1 MRSQLSYRSKKELLL
16 QIAPRYTEASPAL
29 KTVILD
35 EFVAATGYAR
45 KYAIRLLGHPV
56 APQLSIERPR
66 SPHYGLEVQQALHLA
81 WTAANHICAKR
92 LIPFLPTLV
101 ESLERHEH
109 LHVSEDCRNQLL
121 MMSPATA
128 DRILQPYR
136 KREGHGL
143 STTRSGTLLKKQIPV
158 RTFND
163 WNETTPGFMEADLV
177 AHCSTS
183 AEGSFLYTL
192 TLTDIATG
200 WTECLPLLSR
210 GQETVVAALKRA
222 QQLLPFPLL
231 GIDTDNGA
239 EFINMELLTFCE
251 QEHIT
256 FTRGRPRRSNDQCY
270 VEQKNGQ
277 IVRQVVGYDRFV
289 GEQAYRQLT
298 ELYRALRVY
307 VNCFQPSMKLATKER
322 DGSKVRRTYDQ
333 AQTPMQRLLASGTL
347 SAHKQQELLR
357 ITEALDPLRLLT
369 QLEHLQKALWRHAIT
384 SSSEQTEA
392 GTPLQFSVQQCTQD
406 TVPVDGLPHTPPSLL
421 KKERKKK
428 YQKTERPH
436 DWRTRKDPFEGEW
449 EQVTSWLLAH
459 PELTGIE
466 IFHRLEQVSPGRYQP
481 SQVRT
486 LQRGLSKLRG
496 RLLVTFEE
504 QWGEEAVNGQV
515 PASELRAI
523 VVADV

>member
-1 MRSQLSYRSKKELLL
+1 MRSHLSYRSKKELLL

-45 KYAIRLLGHPV
+45 KYAIRLLCHPV

-66 SPHYGLEVQQALHLA
+66 LPHYGPEVQQALHLA

-121 MMSPATA
+121 TMSPATA

-163 WNETTPGFMEADLV
+163 WNETAPGFMEADLV
-177 AHCSTS
+177 AHCATS

-210 GQETVVAALKRA
+210 GQEAVVAALKRA

-239 EFINMELLTFCE
+239 EFINVELLAFCE

-277 IVRQVVGYDRFV
+277 IVRQVVGYDRFT

-307 VNCFQPSMKLATKER
+307 VNCCAT
-322 DGSKVRRTYDQ
+322 
-333 AQTPMQRLLASGTL
+333 
-347 SAHKQQELLR
+347 
-357 ITEALDPLRLLT
+357 LDET
-369 QLEHLQKALWRHAIT
+369 GNE
-384 SSSEQTEA
+384 
-392 GTPLQFSVQQCTQD
+392 
-406 TVPVDGLPHTPPSLL
+406 
-421 KKERKKK
+421 
-428 YQKTERPH
+428 
-436 DWRTRKDPFEGEW
+436 RTRR
-449 EQVTSWLLAH
+449 Q
-459 PELTGIE
+459 
-466 IFHRLEQVSPGRYQP
+466 
-481 SQVRT
+481 
-486 LQRGLSKLRG
+486 
-496 RLLVTFEE
+496 
-504 QWGEEAVNGQV
+504 
-515 PASELRAI
+515 
-523 VVADV
+523 